1 VNAEKIG
8 CLGEEADRWVV
19 ILPLSSDEAERRI
32 DIPGQPRPA
41 KNTPTEIYAVMP
53 NRIAVIPGMVRI
65 SYTPSSLAD
74 CSQTRSAVSE
84 YDIDHIGAIDFW
96 SPGKPSC
103 EPARCTPQRWTIRG
117 CRPPKTIALS

>member
-53 NRIAVIPGMVRI
+53 NRIAVIPGMVHSFFSRGLQPNTKCSIRI
-65 SYTPSSLAD
+65 
-74 CSQTRSAVSE
+74 
-84 YDIDHIGAIDFW
+84 
-96 SPGKPSC
+96 
-103 EPARCTPQRWTIRG
+103 
-117 CRPPKTIALS
+117 